1 MKIVVVVPYEGLVEL
16 VKNTFRE
23 HCSRE
28 IVAKYSNRSFELEVI
43 VKHDDFKNFKIDCDT
58 IVARGDVVY
67 TLRELFDIPIVKI
80 PLSAFS
86 VEKAVQEAIETYHPQ
101 KIGIIAFFDILVEL
115 ENILRIPE
123 VIIKTYYITERVQ
136 LEEAISQA
144 IEDGVDVIVCG
155 VKGCIIAQ
163 KRDFKSILIKTH
175 KQELWHA
182 FTEAKRSAFIYNLQ
196 KLETERFKNI
206 FNYSFEGIVTIDKN
220 QNIISYNNAAKN
232 ILLGENKDENI
243 IDRLNNTIQS
253 FFTKEMVLSD
263 KTYTDEIINVG
274 SKNLS
279 INSIPILIKGEKCGK
294 VIIFQDTTR
303 IQKLENKIR
312 KKIYERGHIAKYT
325 FDDIIGQSPII
336 QECKRIAKEYSN
348 VNSNILITGETG
360 TGKELFAQSIH
371 NNSPLSKGP
380 FVAVNCAAIPNNLL
394 ESELFGYVS
403 GAFTGASKSGKMGLF
418 ELAHKGTI
426 FLDEISEVN
435 FALQGRLL
443 RVIQEKEIVKIGD
456 DKITPVDVRII
467 SASNRNLSE
476 IVNSG
481 GFRQDLYYRLDVLS
495 IRLPSL
501 NERREDIPLLAQH
514 FIKKFKKQF
523 SKPDLVIDE
532 NVLFTLSEYNWIGNI
547 RQLRNICERLVVF
560 YCGKT
565 ITMADIPTII
575 AGRLTHSDILKNED
589 TFKDRICYI
598 KQNEILKLFKKY
610 RGDKNK
616 VSQDLGVSIA
626 TLYRWLKKYHIST

>member
-1 MKIVVVVPYEGLVEL
+1 ML
-16 VKNTFRE
+16 
-23 HCSRE
+23 
-28 IVAKYSNRSFELEVI
+28 
-43 VKHDDFKNFKIDCDT
+43 
-58 IVARGDVVY
+58 
-67 TLRELFDIPIVKI
+67 
-80 PLSAFS
+80 
-86 VEKAVQEAIETYHPQ
+86 
-101 KIGIIAFFDILVEL
+101 
-115 ENILRIPE
+115 
-123 VIIKTYYITERVQ
+123 
-136 LEEAISQA
+136 
-144 IEDGVDVIVCG
+144 
-155 VKGCIIAQ
+155 
-163 KRDFKSILIKTH
+163 
-175 KQELWHA
+175 
-182 FTEAKRSAFIYNLQ
+182 LQ
-196 KLETERFKNI
+196 RLNENI

-589 TFKDRICYI
+589 TFKDRISYI